1 MGPSKSKAP
10 EGLSKSK
17 APEGLSKSKAPEGLS
32 ESKAPEGP
40 SKSKAPEGL
49 SKAPEGHSKSKTPE
63 GSSKSKAGAL
73 RYQKVAPSLYTDVR
87 YMPPWRPSAAEIPE
101 NPRRSQEARQ
111 HASQQICDKA
121 TKKQSLQEEVG
132 GMA

>member
-1 MGPSKSKAP
+1 MSKALEGHCKSKTSEGSSKSKAAESPSKSKAP
-10 EGLSKSK
+10 EG
-17 APEGLSKSKAPEGLS
+17 PR
-32 ESKAPEGP
+32 
-40 SKSKAPEGL
+40 
-49 SKAPEGHSKSKTPE
+49 
-63 GSSKSKAGAL
+63 
-73 RYQKVAPSLYTDVR
+73 RYQKVAPSLHTDVR

>member
-1 MGPSKSKAP
+1 MAALHPTSSN
-10 EGLSKSK
+10 
-17 APEGLSKSKAPEGLS
+17 
-32 ESKAPEGP
+32 
-40 SKSKAPEGL
+40 
-49 SKAPEGHSKSKTPE
+49 KAPEGHSKSKTPE
-63 GSSKSKAGAL
+63 GSSKSKAAESPSKSKAPEGPR

-87 YMPPWRPSAAEIPE
+87 YMPPWRPSATEVPKKT
-101 NPRRSQEARQ
+101 RRSQEARQ